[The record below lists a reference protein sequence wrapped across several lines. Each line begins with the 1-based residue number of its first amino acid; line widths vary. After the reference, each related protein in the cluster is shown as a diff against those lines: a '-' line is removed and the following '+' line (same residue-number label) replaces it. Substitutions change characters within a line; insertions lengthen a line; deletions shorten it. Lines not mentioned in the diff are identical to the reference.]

1 MRAAFFRPH
10 ARLPDD
16 MTDLAFNTAD
26 TGDTGDIAG
35 TERAPAPTAGLQAVF
50 AWLATPASAHAN
62 DELAALRTH
71 LAALRDDAGDAS
83 ERARALDLLYTR
95 CMATTEKLVPA
106 LRAVELPVPRK
117 TRQMVRG
124 MQGALL
130 SLATLLQNTDPAL
143 DTAASGLPH
152 DPPRQRL
159 WRCLNALSRHLL
171 ISYRV
176 AAPSGVG
183 VWRQLHTAYATAR
196 RLRLANKTPDGE
208 RCTLQHVYYAAVL
221 IGCAQPS
228 AFTPR
233 EIDFIA
239 AYLERFADEVEL
251 LGTDRTGN
259 DGDPGGLFWIDPERD
274 APGFAWARKPPPPE
288 TAVLSFSCDRL
299 AALLQRQLAALD
311 AGQTPQQ
318 IGLPAFAA
326 GAAGRGVLRRL
337 AGYWGKPM
345 KRRFQRRRQNYRAIL
360 CSGLDNLWQLL
371 RDGQAA
377 AETSNWMITNESP
390 DGFAL
395 MHVAGKTGKLAVGD
409 VAAIRT
415 EASKD
420 WQICIARWALSEN
433 PEHFELGLQVL
444 SPRAFPAQLALFTN
458 DGENRQLPALILPEL
473 PPLRETETLI
483 VPSDQIPAQPK
494 KLVLVLEQNNIVVRE
509 LRICRLEEQTAS
521 IESYTIQSERT
532 S

>member
-1 MRAAFFRPH
+1 MRAAIFRPH
-10 ARLPDD
+10 APLLDD
-16 MTDLAFNTAD
+16 MTDIVFD
-26 TGDTGDIAG
+26 SAG
-35 TERAPAPTAGLQAVF
+35 EDSTPATQAGLQPVF
-50 AWLATPASAHAN
+50 AWLAAPPSAHAS

-71 LAALRDDAGDAS
+71 LAALRDDVGDAS
-83 ERARALDLLYTR
+83 ERARALDLLYVR

-130 SLATLLQNTDPAL
+130 SLATLLQNEESSH
-143 DTAASGLPH
+143 DTTPPGASHEHPK
-152 DPPRQRL
+152 QRL

-196 RLRLANKTPDGE
+196 RLRLVNKTPSGE
-208 RCTLQHVYYAAVL
+208 PCTLQHVYYAAVL

-239 AYLERFADEVEL
+239 AYLERFADEVEPL
-251 LGTDRTGN
+251 ATGSVCN
-259 DGDPGGLFWIDPERD
+259 GDDPGGLFWIDPERD
-274 APGFAWARKPPPPE
+274 APGFAWARKPPAPE
-288 TAVLSFSCDRL
+288 TPVLSFSCDRL

-326 GAAGRGVLRRL
+326 SAAGRGVLRRL

-345 KRRFQRRRQNYRAIL
+345 KRRFQRRRQNYRAVL
-360 CSGLDNLWQLL
+360 CSGLDKLWQLL
-371 RDGQAA
+371 RDGQVTV
-377 AETSNWMITNESP
+377 ETSNWMITNESP

-409 VAAIRT
+409 LAAIRT
-415 EASKD
+415 EAGKD

-444 SPRAFPAQLALFTN
+444 SPRALPAQLAVFT
-458 DGENRQLPALILPEL
+458 DEGASRQLAALLLPEL

-483 VPSDQIPAQPK
+483 VPSDQIPAHPK
-494 KLVLVLEQNNIVVRE
+494 KLVLVLEQENIVVRE

-521 IESYTIQSERT
+521 IESYTVQSDRT